1 MNKNKFLL
9 GGTLL
14 FDIKLTFS
22 KIALI
27 FGITGQDGQYLS
39 EFLKEKKYE
48 VYGVSSNI
56 DSCINKTIYHC
67 NIKDNN
73 KVLQLIKNVSPDE
86 IYNLAGQTSVAK
98 SFSEPQETISV
109 NLIGTINIL
118 EAIRIVNPKIKF
130 FQANSSEILDNSTSQ
145 NLDEN
150 TKFHITSPYAISK
163 LAAYFFVKNY
173 KDAYKIF
180 ACSGILF
187 NHESP
192 KRNKNF
198 VSKKI
203 ARKVAKIKMGSN
215 KTLKLGNIDSTRDWG
230 FAKDYVEAMWLILQQ
245 DKPNDYIIA
254 SGKTH
259 TVREFVELAF
269 KEIGIEIMWYGS
281 GLEEKG
287 IDKQTGKIMIEID
300 PKFFRPIDKT
310 YKPGNF
316 KKLQE
321 VTGWYPKTS
330 FNELVKIMIDKELNY
345 LKRLSLE

>member
-1 MNKNKFLL
+1 MNKNKFLF
-9 GGTLL
+9 GGILL
-14 FDIKLTFS
+14 FNSKLTFS

-39 EFLKEKKYE
+39 EFLKGKNYD

-56 DSCINKTIYHC
+56 DSCTNEKIYYC
-67 NIKDNN
+67 NIKDKD
-73 KVLQLIKNVSPDE
+73 KVYQLISNLTPDE

-98 SFSEPQETISV
+98 SFSEPQETIYI

-118 EAIRIVNPKIKF
+118 EAIKKTNTKIRF
-130 FQANSSEILDNSTSQ
+130 FQANSSEILDTSSSQ
-145 NLDEN
+145 DINDE
-150 TKFHITSPYAISK
+150 TRFQTTSPYAISK
-163 LAAYFFVKNY
+163 LATYFAVKNY
-173 KDAYKIF
+173 KDSYNIF

-215 KTLKLGNIDSTRDWG
+215 KTLKLGNIDAVRDWG

-269 KEIGIEIMWYGS
+269 KEVGIEITWKGS

-287 IDKQTGKIMIEID
+287 LDKQTGKVIVEIE
-300 PKFFRPIDKT
+300 PKFFRPIDKI
-310 YKPGNF
+310 YKAGNF

-321 VTGWYPKTS
+321 TTGWHPKTN
-330 FNELVKIMIDKELNY
+330 FNELVKIMVNQELKD
-345 LKRLSLE
+345 LKNLV